1 MSAHLHHIPPRAA
14 CGLFILNTGFTKR
27 SLDVEGATGLRDQA
41 ANAFPVLKRVDPVLF
56 GKLLSGGEILLGS
69 ALLAPL
75 VPTWVAAAGL
85 AGFSGG
91 LMRVY
96 LKTPG
101 MTREDGIRPAP
112 AGMGIAR
119 DVFML
124 GSALGLLVEELTARQ
139 ARHKISGRT
148 MR

>member
-1 MSAHLHHIPPRAA
+1 MSVHLHHIPSRAV

-41 ANAFPVLKRVDPVLF
+41 ANAFSVLKRVNPVLF
-56 GKLLSGGEILLGS
+56 GKLLSSSEILLGT
-69 ALLAPL
+69 ALLAPV

-85 AGFSGG
+85 SGFSGA

-101 MTREDGIRPAP
+101 MTLEDGIRPAP

-124 GSALGLLVEELTARQ
+124 GSALGMLVEEATVQQVRRKIPRRAAR
-139 ARHKISGRT
+139 
-148 MR
+148 

>member
-1 MSAHLHHIPPRAA
+1 MGVKFHHVPPRLA
-14 CGLFILNTGFTKR
+14 CGAFILNTGVSKR
-27 SLDVEGATGLRDQA
+27 SLDVEGATGLRDHA
-41 ANAFPVLKRVDPVLF
+41 AIAFPALKKINPVRF
-56 GKLLSGGEILLGS
+56 GKALSTFEIALGV
-69 ALLAPL
+69 ALLAPV
-75 VPTWVAAAGL
+75 VPTWIAAVGL
-85 AGFSGG
+85 SGFSAA

-124 GSALGLLVEELTARQ
+124 GSGLGLLVEELTAKH
-139 ARHKISGRT
+139 A
-148 MR
+148 